1 MAWLPLEQQVGF
13 TSLLGAKGRSVYTG
27 VVAANHKERKRY
39 WGHWTGFIRP
49 FSGVDTML
57 TDVPTDERI
66 ELMAAFAERVR
77 HGHYGDGARVQAGT
91 IQVALCAIGKT
102 FEMDGR
108 TNPTYPPAQHK
119 LAVPISLVEFL
130 ADLGATATSSKVEA
144 ICDMSTIAFYYLLR
158 VGEYTSHCKSEN
170 RRTKQFRACDI
181 TFYNKYFNIIPNSAP
196 LNILYTAA
204 KATMRITNQKNGTRG
219 SLISHDASGTKAC
232 PIRALARR
240 VHHIMSHPQCTDHD
254 IISTYHSTTSKR
266 PRPLQAGDINKMIK
280 SAIRTLRLD
289 EKGFPPEAVS
299 SHSLR
304 VGGAMA
310 MHLNNIDR
318 DTIRKQGHWSSDT
331 FLMYIH
337 EQISAFSAGLSAKMS
352 QGVGW
357 FNMEGP
363 RVSQPTQ
370 A

>member
-1 MAWLPLEQQVGF
+1 
-13 TSLLGAKGRSVYTG
+13 
-27 VVAANHKERKRY
+27 
-39 WGHWTGFIRP
+39 
-49 FSGVDTML
+49 ML
-57 TDVPTDERI
+57 TDIPTDERI

-77 HGHYGDGARVQAGT
+77 HGHYGNGARVRAGT
-91 IQVALCAIGKT
+91 VQVALCAIGKT
-102 FEMDGR
+102 FEMDGLPNPLYR
-108 TNPTYPPAQHK
+108 TDGKYWLQIERQIEGYRRQDPPAQHK
-119 LAVPISLVEFL
+119 LAVPIRLVEFL
-130 ADLGATATSSKVEA
+130 ADLGANSTLPKVQA

-158 VGEYTSHCKSEN
+158 VGEYTSHRKSEN

-181 TFYNKYFNIIPNSAP
+181 TFYDKHFNIITNSAP
-196 LNILYTAA
+196 LSILYTAT

-254 IISTYHSTTSKR
+254 IISTYYSTTSKR

-280 SAIRTLRLD
+280 SAVRALRLD

-304 VGGAMA
+304 AGGAMA
-310 MHLNNIDR
+310 MHLNHIDR
-318 DTIRKQGHWSSDT
+318 DTIRKQGRWSSDT